1 MNISAQFVY
10 IWDHLSTMD
19 VPAMRTDL
27 NQKENVRW
35 LIRNLPIRNAEHPQI
50 KLVLAGLT
58 ELAGEQLDADQ
69 QARLQA
75 YAEQF
80 EREKKIAWLSY
91 LDKLSDHELDVE
103 HDGHFEG
110 RDLGAMM

>member
-1 MNISAQFVY
+1 MNISAQFVF

-35 LIRNLPIRNAEHPQI
+35 LIRNLPIINSEHPQI

-69 QARLQA
+69 QARLDA
-75 YAEQF
+75 YTAEY
-80 EREKKIAWLSY
+80 ERWILLDWEK
-91 LDKLSDHELDVE
+91 
-103 HDGHFEG
+103 
-110 RDLGAMM
+110 RT

>member
-1 MNISAQFVY
+1 MNISAQFGY

-75 YAEQF
+75 YSAEY
-80 EREKKIAWLSY
+80 E
-91 LDKLSDHELDVE
+91 
-103 HDGHFEG
+103 
-110 RDLGAMM
+110 AMMTSKWEK